1 MAVPR
6 IIMKMDEYNGDA
18 VTPTA
23 ADRVPPLPPEDYRR
37 LVTSED
43 RYFDITPDSL
53 VFPEVP
59 AGLYDSVFD
68 FGCGCGRIARQL
80 MCQKPKPQRYV
91 GIDVHKGMVAW
102 CQDNLTA
109 HDEAFRFHHHDVYNL
124 GLGPDN
130 TRQMTAPFPAED
142 GEFSFVVAH
151 SVFTHLYKEQTEFY
165 LREIARILTPS
176 GLARTTW
183 FFFDRSTFPMLFD
196 FQVCLYVNEIDP
208 TNAVIYD
215 WRWLLGA
222 VRDSGLCITHAT
234 PPSVRGHQWEVF
246 LKKRDENS
254 NNSFPSDP
262 ASLQFLCGSGFAT
275 EPAAQP
281 TASSGTSQ
289 QVPVAREPGTAFRL
303 RYAGTANED
312 EFKKRC
318 RDLDWWYHSYYFDN
332 GLAVRGE
339 YDIGADIESYG
350 FPESMEGM
358 RVLDVGTGA
367 GWFAHYFEQKGAS
380 VTTVDARGYCDF
392 DMYGRHQ
399 YPSVQEGGRQPDRFD
414 EQGNPIYDS
423 PVSRGFWIMKD
434 ILKSRVRFRN
444 ARIYELS
451 PELFGGEKFDLVFLG
466 AILCHV
472 RDPIGALMAA
482 RKVCRFK
489 VVATVPTV
497 IGEPASET
505 MPRQYLPYTD
515 IDRISW
521 WLPNEA
527 CLRHWFLAA
536 GFTNVDIS
544 KGIRLTADKLRLNEA
559 GRPANGD
566 QILRLG
572 VGYAF

>member
-1 MAVPR
+1 MDTLSGSAV
-6 IIMKMDEYNGDA
+6 
-18 VTPTA
+18 A
-23 ADRVPPLPPEDYRR
+23 ADGASLAPPLPPEEYRR
-37 LVTSED
+37 LVTAED
-43 RYFDITPDSL
+43 KYFDIIPDSM

-80 MCQKPKPQRYV
+80 MCQRPKPRRYA

-102 CQDNLTA
+102 CQENLTA
-109 HDEAFRFHHHDVYNL
+109 YDEAFRFHHHDVYNL

-130 TRQMTAPFPAED
+130 TRQMTAAFPAED
-142 GEFSFVVAH
+142 GGFTFVVAH

-165 LREIARILTPS
+165 LREIARILAPG

-183 FFFDRSTFPMLFD
+183 FLFDRSTFPMLFD
-196 FQVCLYVNEIDP
+196 FQVCLFVNEIDP

-222 VRDSGLCITHAT
+222 VRDAGLCITRAN
-234 PPSVRGHQWEVF
+234 PALVRGHQWEVF
-246 LKKRDENS
+246 LTKRDENS
-254 NNSFPSDP
+254 SDSFPTDP
-262 ASLQFLCGSGFAT
+262 ASLHLLCGSGISA
-275 EPAAQP
+275 EPVAQP
-281 TASSGTSQ
+281 A
-289 QVPVAREPGTAFRL
+289 VAPAEPRPVSAARREPGTAFRL
-303 RYAGTANED
+303 RYTGTANED
-312 EFKKRC
+312 EFRKRSSE
-318 RDLDWWYHSYYFDN
+318 LDWWYHSYYFDN
-332 GLAVRGE
+332 GFAVRGE
-339 YDIGADIESYG
+339 YDIGLDIASYG
-350 FPESMEGM
+350 FPASMEGM

-367 GWFAHYFEQKGAS
+367 GWFAHYFEQKGAI

-392 DMYGRHQ
+392 DMYGR
-399 YPSVQEGGRQPDRFD
+399 YENPAVQAGGRQPDRTD
-414 EQGNPIYDS
+414 EAGNPIYDS

-434 ILKSRVRFRN
+434 ILKSRIRFRN
-444 ARIYELS
+444 ARIYDLS

-482 RKVCRFK
+482 RKVCRSK
-489 VVATVPTV
+489 VMASVPTV

-515 IDRISW
+515 VDNISW

-536 GFTNVDIS
+536 GFANVDV
-544 KGIRLTADKLRLNEA
+544 GRQIRLTADKLHLTET
-559 GRPANGD
+559 GRPSNGD
-566 QILRLG
+566 QILRVG